1 MLRTLAGSSAAIL
14 SSRWLNVQ
22 VLGFELQL
30 CHCLP
35 CDLGHG
41 TSVCVPVSPSVT
53 WFIRG
58 LKTLKRVRYSA
69 WVKGWKKLG
78 YYYYY
83 YFKQSQTSSMEYR
96 VFDLLWLLELR
107 DLVWVWTSVAMGWP
121 CASITLSPLMGPLSS
136 SSQQLWALRDTQHV
150 WPRRSWDQGPSWP
163 HPTPVDRHQRLAMR
177 SVLGEL
183 CLHCGRLGAKRG
195 DTLGLRML
203 WEWGLPWQSCG

>member
-69 WVKGWKKLG
+69 WVKGWKKIRLLLLLLFQAKSNKFDGISCFRFVVAAGAKGPGLG
-78 YYYYY
+78 
-83 YFKQSQTSSMEYR
+83 
-96 VFDLLWLLELR
+96 LN
-107 DLVWVWTSVAMGWP
+107 
-121 CASITLSPLMGPLSS
+121 
-136 SSQQLWALRDTQHV
+136 
-150 WPRRSWDQGPSWP
+150 
-163 HPTPVDRHQRLAMR
+163 
-177 SVLGEL
+177 
-183 CLHCGRLGAKRG
+183 KRG
-195 DTLGLRML
+195 DGVTLRQHHLVPSHGSSFFILTAALSAQRYSARLTKKELRPGSLMASPDSRGPTSEVGHEISSGRVMSPL
-203 WEWGLPWQSCG
+203 WPTGGQKG